1 VNQRGRLPLRLL
13 LGLLIF
19 FLAGSDP
26 AHSQSFQADRL
37 AAIPPIVEAEIHA
50 GQIPGAVILV
60 GQGGKILFHQAF
72 GWRTYEPRREP
83 MFPDTLFDIASL
95 TKVVATTPALLQ
107 LVEKGKLNLDDR
119 VVKHWPKFKGH
130 GKERITIR
138 QLLTHYS
145 GLRASLPVKP
155 EWSGYET
162 ALKKIAGEKPLY
174 PPGSRF
180 LYSDLNFIILGE
192 IIRRVSR
199 QPLDVYCRYHL
210 FQPLG
215 MKDTF
220 FLPLP
225 SLYDRLAATKEGSP
239 GEIHDPIAYRMG
251 GVAGHS
257 GVFSTAG
264 DLALFAQALLD
275 GGSSRFGQVLAR
287 RTVEKMVLP
296 HSPPGQIPLRG
307 LGWAIHS
314 PSISEP
320 GSNWSEWLPA
330 GSFGHKGYTGTL
342 IWIDPVSQAYLIVL
356 TNRVYPGW
364 NGNSETVRDQV
375 FALVAEAT
383 GRAPL
388 GSLSGRS
395 SLSGT
400 PVSDASA
407 RPVVKT
413 GVEVLAARNFASLTG
428 KEVGLITNHTGRDS
442 NGRRTIDLVHNARG
456 VKLGAVFSPEH
467 GLSGQAEGKIPPAR
481 DAATGVPVFS
491 LYGET
496 LRPTPQMLAGLD
508 ALVFDVQDAG
518 VRFYTYITTMGYA
531 MEAAARQGI
540 PFYVLD
546 RPNPINASVVQGPVM
561 EGDLKSFTG
570 YFPLALRHGMT
581 TGELARMFN
590 EENRIGVKL
599 TVTAMAG
606 YQRSA
611 WFDETGLPWVNPSPN
626 LRSLTQAI
634 LYPGVALVEGANVS
648 VGRGTDMP
656 FELLG
661 APWIKG
667 QDFSDYLNGRQIP
680 GVEFQPAA
688 FIPDGNRHQGRVCY
702 GVRVMLTDR
711 RVLDSAALG
720 IEIISALH
728 RLYPRDFE
736 IEKTLPLIGSRSVL
750 QAIKEGKD
758 PKEVPLLWQDALSHF
773 RHLRSKYLLYP
784 E

>member
-1 VNQRGRLPLRLL
+1 MNRRGRLLLHLL
-13 LGLLIF
+13 LVF
-19 FLAGSDP
+19 FLAGSDS
-26 AHSQSFQADRL
+26 AHSQTFQDERL
-37 AAIPPIVEAEIHA
+37 AGIAPIVEEAIRT

-60 GQGGKILFHQAF
+60 GHQGKTVFRQAF

-83 MFPDTLFDIASL
+83 MSQDTLFDIASL
-95 TKVVATTPALLQ
+95 TKVVATGPALLQ
-107 LVEKGKLNLDDR
+107 LVERGKVSLDDPA
-119 VVKHWPKFKGH
+119 VKHWPKFKGH
-130 GKERITIR
+130 GKERITVR

-162 ALKKIAGEKPLY
+162 ALKKIAGEKPLH

-192 IIRRVSR
+192 IIRRVSG
-199 QPLDVYCRYHL
+199 QPLDVYCRQHL

-215 MKDTF
+215 MKNTYF
-220 FLPLP
+220 CPPP
-225 SLYDRLAATKEGSP
+225 SLYDRLAATKEDRP
-239 GEIHDPIAYRMG
+239 GEIHDPIAQRMG

-257 GVFSTAG
+257 GVFSTAD
-264 DLALFAQALLD
+264 DLALFARAILD
-275 GGSSRFGQVLAR
+275 GGSFPGGQVLAR
-287 RTVEKMVLP
+287 QTVESMVFP
-296 HSPPGQIPLRG
+296 HSPSDQIPLRG

-314 PSISEP
+314 PSISESGP
-320 GSNWSEWLPA
+320 NWSEWLPP

-342 IWIDPVSQAYLIVL
+342 IWIDPVSLTYLIVL

-364 NGNSETVRDQV
+364 NGNFETVRDQV
-375 FALVAEAT
+375 FALAVEAT
-383 GRAPL
+383 GRASDV
-388 GSLSGRS
+388 SLSGKIGLPEADGSKPAVRTS
-395 SLSGT
+395 
-400 PVSDASA
+400 
-407 RPVVKT
+407 VKT
-413 GVEVLAARNFASLTG
+413 GIEVLAARKFAPLTE
-428 KEVGLITNHTGRDS
+428 KNVGLITNLTGKDS
-442 NGRRTIDLVHNARG
+442 SGRRTIDLLHKAPR
-456 VKLGAVFSPEH
+456 VKLGAIFSPEH
-467 GLSGQAEGKIPPAR
+467 GLSGQAEGKVPPGR

-491 LYGET
+491 LYGDT
-496 LRPTPQMLAGLD
+496 LQPTPQMLKGLD
-508 ALVFDVQDAG
+508 ALVFDMQDAG

-570 YFPLALRHGMT
+570 YFPLPLRHGMT
-581 TGELARMFN
+581 VGELARMFN

-599 TVTAMAG
+599 RVMAMAG
-606 YQRSA
+606 YRRTA

-648 VGRGTDMP
+648 VGRGTGMP

-661 APWIKG
+661 APWIKA
-667 QDFSDYLNGRQIP
+667 QEFTDYLNGRKIQ
-680 GVEFQPAA
+680 GVEFQSAA
-688 FIPDGNRHQGRVCY
+688 FIPDGNRFKGRVCY
-702 GVRVMLTDR
+702 GVQVIPTDR
-711 RVLDSAALG
+711 QTLDSAILG
-720 IEIISALH
+720 IETISALY
-728 RLYPRDFE
+728 RLYPQDFE
-736 IEKTLPLIGSRSVL
+736 IDKTLSLIGSRSVL

-758 PKEVPLLWQDALSHF
+758 SLAIGQIWQESLGQF
-773 RHLRSKYLLYP
+773 RQLRSQYLLYP